1 MAEKSEVIPVDTNA
15 HDDEYLQRIVKEKV
29 KRDVTLDQNWTVGV
43 NLESLGPSIP
53 ALLLKKDGAW
63 GAVRVDTSPVLNEVS
78 GPGMNPGIS
87 LILVKPGETCRFYQ
101 SPLVRYFR
109 YAS

>member
-1 MAEKSEVIPVDTNA
+1 MAEKSEVITLDAAPY
-15 HDDEYLQRIVKEKV
+15 DDERLRKMVQEKA
-29 KRDVTLDQNWTVGV
+29 KRNVTLDKDWTVGV
-43 NLESLGPSIP
+43 NLESIDPSIP

-78 GPGMNPGIS
+78 GPGMDPGIA

-101 SPLVRYFR
+101 SPSVRYFR

>member
-1 MAEKSEVIPVDTNA
+1 MTRN
-15 HDDEYLQRIVKEKV
+15 
-29 KRDVTLDQNWTVGV
+29 VTLDKDWTVGV
-43 NLESLGPSIP
+43 NLESIDPSIP

-78 GPGMNPGIS
+78 GPGMDPGIA
-87 LILVKPGETCRFYQ
+87 LILIKPGETCRFYQ
-101 SPLVRYFR
+101 IPSVRYFR